1 MSLVDKWV
9 GNGRKLL
16 KINMAVSVFVPSRE
30 RTWKVRNLRWEKLKC
45 ELEVEKCQTMI
56 CSIIDNVL
64 TPLFFLRHALLQ
76 TMTHF
81 SWHFWHAVR
90 HIEWQTRTHPP
101 VRFECIT
108 TPPVVSIRHHDS
120 RTNTINS
127 KLFMLIYQK
136 IYKKKQFEIYYHCV

>member
-30 RTWKVRNLRWEKLKC
+30 RTWKLRNLRNLRWEKLKC
-45 ELEVEKCQTMI
+45 ELEV
-56 CSIIDNVL
+56 D
-64 TPLFFLRHALLQ
+64 
-76 TMTHF
+76 THCCKQ
-81 SWHFWHAVR
+81 WHTFHDIFDMQWD
-90 HIEWQTRTHPP
+90 IWQTRTHPP

-136 IYKKKQFEIYYHCV
+136 IYTKRNNLKYIITVFKSNR